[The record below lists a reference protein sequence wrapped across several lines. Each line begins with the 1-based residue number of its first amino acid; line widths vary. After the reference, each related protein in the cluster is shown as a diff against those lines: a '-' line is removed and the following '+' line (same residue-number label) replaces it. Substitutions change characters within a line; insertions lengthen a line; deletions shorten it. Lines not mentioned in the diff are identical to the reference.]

1 MINEPQHILMRLN
14 SKSWRQTTISGL
26 ALLLLFV
33 FACKPDSET
42 VVLVEP
48 GFGENRV
55 SDAWLE
61 ALRTRQSKPYLDSL
75 AQVARP
81 LTGDEHDWFTLIQ
94 SRAARWNSFRD
105 SLSIPFD
112 GITLN
117 DSIFVLT
124 GYLGDDDGFTYQHRT
139 ICFDLTAFYDNYGAA
154 TSDENN
160 SRIDRIFA
168 HEYTH
173 LLHKAWA
180 KENNL
185 TLKDFQDSILWECLY
200 EGIGMYRS
208 LSKKWT
214 IQNDSLPAATREAL
228 DKVYPVFVERLL
240 QIHQLENPTA
250 AEKTALNK
258 NLSRGNVDK
267 KWGAFPVAVW
277 LMLESKGDDKNLVRW
292 IDGGPKSIPD
302 LAKKYLPEQYRQ
314 KFQTAF

>member
-124 GYLGDDDGFTYQHRT
+124 GYL
-139 ICFDLTAFYDNYGAA
+139 
-154 TSDENN
+154 
-160 SRIDRIFA
+160 
-168 HEYTH
+168 
-173 LLHKAWA
+173 
-180 KENNL
+180 
-185 TLKDFQDSILWECLY
+185 
-200 EGIGMYRS
+200 
-208 LSKKWT
+208 
-214 IQNDSLPAATREAL
+214 
-228 DKVYPVFVERLL
+228 
-240 QIHQLENPTA
+240 
-250 AEKTALNK
+250 
-258 NLSRGNVDK
+258 
-267 KWGAFPVAVW
+267 
-277 LMLESKGDDKNLVRW
+277 
-292 IDGGPKSIPD
+292 
-302 LAKKYLPEQYRQ
+302 
-314 KFQTAF
+314 